1 MEKTKLISILL
12 KSQMNVKPFFKKY
25 NIPPTIIED
34 LHTIQSYEKLLKQK
48 NISFTSFEELV
59 NK

>member
-12 KSQMNVKPFFKKY
+12 KSQMNLKPFFKKHK
-25 NIPPTIIED
+25 IPPTIVED
-34 LHTIQSYEKLLKQK
+34 LHTIQTFEKLLKAK
-48 NISFTSFEELV
+48 DIPFKSFKELV